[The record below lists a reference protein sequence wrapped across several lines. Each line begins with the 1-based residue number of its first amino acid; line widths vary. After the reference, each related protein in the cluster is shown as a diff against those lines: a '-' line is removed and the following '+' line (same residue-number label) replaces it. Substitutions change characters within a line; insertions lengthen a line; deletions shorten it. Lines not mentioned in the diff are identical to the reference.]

1 MEGQPRTRTR
11 DGRGSLLF
19 GFILVLIGV
28 GALATQFFPDYDRFV
43 PIVIGLGLLGVFVVS
58 GAYLALVFGAIM
70 SGIGSGLLV
79 ADYLGG
85 STADGPAVV
94 LGLAFG
100 FLAIWVVSWLMDLR
114 EHHFWPLIPGTILL
128 IVGTGLTLDLFSNDL
143 SRWFGPA
150 AIVIVGVIVM
160 LAGYLR
166 LNRGGTSAA

>member
-1 MEGQPRTRTR
+1 MRAR

-19 GFILVLIGV
+19 GFILVLIGG
-28 GALATQFFPDYDRFV
+28 GALATQLFPEYDRFV

-58 GAYLALVFGAIM
+58 RAYLALVFGAIM
-70 SGIGSGLLV
+70 TGIGGGLLV
-79 ADYLGG
+79 ADYVGG
-85 STADGPAVV
+85 TTNDGPAVV

-100 FLAIWVVSWLMDLR
+100 FLGIWVVSWLMHLK

-128 IVGTGLTLDLFSNDL
+128 IVGIGLTLDLFSNDV

-150 AIVIVGVIVM
+150 AIVVVGVIVM

-166 LNRGGTSAA
+166 LNRGGTSAT